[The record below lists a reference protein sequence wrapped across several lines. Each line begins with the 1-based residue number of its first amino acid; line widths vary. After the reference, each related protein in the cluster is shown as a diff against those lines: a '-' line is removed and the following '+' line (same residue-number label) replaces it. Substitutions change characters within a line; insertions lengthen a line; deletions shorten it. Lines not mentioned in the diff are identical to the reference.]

1 MSKRIVNI
9 KIDKGVTM
17 FHVPEVEFWRVVFV
31 DEILQAKS
39 EFFYILDS
47 EITAEMRNEILG
59 YLCIM

>member
-39 EFFYILDS
+39 EFFYLLDC
-47 EITAEMRNEILG
+47 ETTTEMRYDILE
-59 YLCIM
+59 YLCIT